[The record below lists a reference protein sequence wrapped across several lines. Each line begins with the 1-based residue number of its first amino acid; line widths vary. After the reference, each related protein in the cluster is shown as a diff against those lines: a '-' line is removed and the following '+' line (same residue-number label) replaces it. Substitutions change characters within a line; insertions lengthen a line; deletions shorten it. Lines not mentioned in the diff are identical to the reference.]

1 MNRGRRKHVTEN
13 GRCLRRY
20 TSSSLLL
27 GLLRDGELKG
37 FGQLHP
43 RFQGVETLGTRY
55 SSSIF
60 PNRAPPGQLLLL
72 NFIK

>member
-1 MNRGRRKHVTEN
+1 E
-13 GRCLRRY
+13 
-20 TSSSLLL
+20 
-27 GLLRDGELKG
+27 

-60 PNRAPPGQLLLL
+60 PNWAPPGQLLLL
-72 NFIK
+72 NFIGGATNPGMLTK